1 MNSAEAEKIE
11 EHYIPSIETAKV
23 MIKEYVVY
31 REAGSAIEG
40 DQILIECRKP
50 VKWQTL
56 RGSEQHHYFTTAA
69 SKNAYAVL
77 IRRFTNVK

>member
-1 MNSAEAEKIE
+1 MQESIRRK
-11 EHYIPSIETAKV
+11 EHTIH
-23 MIKEYVVY
+23 
-31 REAGSAIEG
+31 REQGDAIEG

-50 VKWQTL
+50 GKWQTI